1 MRRFVKELGH
11 RSLFTHA
18 TFCEGVGSQE
28 FVHPCDMFTH
38 ATSVCLWYE
47 PGLQLLR

>member
-28 FVHPCDMFTH
+28 FIHPCD
-38 ATSVCLWYE
+38 VL
-47 PGLQLLR
+47 